1 MSIRISG
8 TTMHITVVQ
17 HSVQSWSVVFC
28 FALKLIFYLYSN
40 KISTM
45 QISATL
51 DISSPAISHKFYFSV
66 YMKNVAVLLLVI
78 SDHFQNWHA
87 RFLLV

>member
-1 MSIRISG
+1 
-8 TTMHITVVQ
+8 
-17 HSVQSWSVVFC
+17 
-28 FALKLIFYLYSN
+28 
-40 KISTM
+40 M

-51 DISSPAISHKFYFSV
+51 DISPPAISHKFCFSV

-78 SDHFQNWHA
+78 SDLFQNWHA